1 VGGGSEYSDT
11 RNTHQTGSGT
21 SGRNP
26 VELPSTGTGRP
37 VTTPRNEDAVL
48 LAVLAVAGAALC
60 YGASAVLQAAAVARS
75 GRADLTGLVGGLARD
90 PRYLSGLL
98 LVAGGFLFSVVAIR
112 ALPLFVV
119 QAGRASSL
127 GVTAV
132 LATLVLGTR
141 LRRRESLALGGVA
154 VGLVAVAMAAT
165 PQGPATVPGAVR
177 WAVLAAAVLL
187 AALTMAAVR
196 TGPSARTAA
205 LVAALAGSC
214 FGLLALSARVL
225 GPIALPG
232 VLTDPSAYAVGVAA
246 AGGLLAGALALQRG
260 SVVAVTTT
268 MVATE
273 AALGSLLGLAVG
285 DRPAD
290 GLAWLAAAGFVVTV
304 GSALLLARFGALEN
318 EADAPAGERRVP
330 HAVAHEVD

>member
-1 VGGGSEYSDT
+1 
-11 RNTHQTGSGT
+11 
-21 SGRNP
+21 
-26 VELPSTGTGRP
+26 
-37 VTTPRNEDAVL
+37 VL

-132 LATLVLGTR
+132 LAALVLGTR

-154 VGLVAVAMAAT
+154 VGLVAVALAAT

-187 AALTMAAVR
+187 AALTVAAVR

-304 GSALLLARFGALEN
+304 GSALLLARFGAR
-318 EADAPAGERRVP
+318 ERGGRP
-330 HAVAHEVD
+330 RRRASGAARGGPRSRLNRRRSAAT

>member
-1 VGGGSEYSDT
+1 MWPVA
-11 RNTHQTGSGT
+11 THG
-21 SGRNP
+21 
-26 VELPSTGTGRP
+26 
-37 VTTPRNEDAVL
+37 NEDAVL
-48 LAVLAVAGAALC
+48 LSVLAVAGAALC

-75 GRADLTGLVGGLARD
+75 GRADLTGLLGGLARD

-98 LVAGGFLFSVVAIR
+98 LVAAGFLLSVVAIR

-127 GVTAV
+127 AVTAA
-132 LATLVLGTR
+132 LAALVLGSR
-141 LRRRESLALGGVA
+141 LNRRESLALGGVA
-154 VGLVAVAMAAT
+154 VGLVAVALAAT
-165 PQGPATVPGAVR
+165 PQGPAAVPGAVR
-177 WAVLAAAVLL
+177 WAVLVVAL
-187 AALTMAAVR
+187 ALAGLSVAAVR
-196 TGPSARTAA
+196 TRPSARTAA

-232 VLTDPSAYAVGVAA
+232 VLTDPSAYAAGLSGAA
-246 AGGLLAGALALQRG
+246 GLLAGALALQRG
-260 SVVAVTTT
+260 SVVPVTTT

-285 DRPAD
+285 DRPAE

-304 GSALLLARFGALEN
+304 GSALLLARFGAPETGPI
-318 EADAPAGERRVP
+318 APAGAGQTP
-330 HAVAHEVD
+330 HAVTHDAD